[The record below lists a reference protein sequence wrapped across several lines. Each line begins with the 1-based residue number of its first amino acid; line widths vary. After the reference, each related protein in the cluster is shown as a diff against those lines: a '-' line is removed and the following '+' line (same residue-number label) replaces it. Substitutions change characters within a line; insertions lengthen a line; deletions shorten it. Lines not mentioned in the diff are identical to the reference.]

1 MLCREDNLILIF
13 SFLFSFT
20 ATFLS
25 TYSFSGSMGENGL
38 PGNSRHLDVLV
49 ELAKHGIGEEVRL
62 PTTRLASTMGISQQ
76 SASRLMKGMESLSLI
91 SRKVFADGQVVRIE
105 KPGIDILNK
114 RYAELSSI
122 FSKKKISIAGELV
135 SGVGE
140 GRYYVGLKGY
150 KKQFREKL
158 NFIPYAGTLNLRVDE
173 KTGRAVSNITESI
186 AIEGFRTKKR
196 SFGGLKC
203 VKAKLEHKDQQIIAA
218 VIKPFRT
225 VHGEDIVEV
234 IAPYYLRER
243 LEIKDGDRIKLVV

>member
-1 MLCREDNLILIF
+1 
-13 SFLFSFT
+13 
-20 ATFLS
+20 
-25 TYSFSGSMGENGL
+25 MGENEL
-38 PGNSRHLDVLV
+38 LKSRYLDVLV
-49 ELAKHGIGEEVRL
+49 EIAKHGLGEEVRI
-62 PTTRLASTMGISQQ
+62 PTTRLAGIMGISQQ
-76 SASRLMKGMESLSLI
+76 SASRLMKEMESSGLV
-91 SRKVFADGQVVRIE
+91 SRKVFADGQVVRVE
-105 KPGIDILNK
+105 RPGIEMLSRKHI
-114 RYAELSSI
+114 ELSAI
-122 FSKKKISIAGELV
+122 FSKKKISIVGELV

-150 KKQFREKL
+150 KKQFRDKL
-158 NFIPYAGTLNLRVDE
+158 NFIPYAGTLNLKVDG

-234 IAPYYLRER
+234 IAPYYLREKLK
-243 LEIKDGDRIKLVV
+243 LEDGDKVRIIV